1 MQLRFRSAAVSD
13 AEEIHAIYA
22 PIVAR
27 TAISFE
33 LEPPAVAEVAR
44 RIEATTAKYPWLVLL
59 DGEVIA
65 GYAYAGPFRP
75 RPAYD
80 RTAEVSIAV
89 AESHRGRGL
98 GVPLY
103 EALFAEL
110 VRRGFHLAVAVV
122 NLPNDASRA
131 LHRRA
136 GFQPVGV
143 LHEVGFKFGEW
154 RDVELWERRL

>member
-1 MQLRFRSAAVSD
+1 
-13 AEEIHAIYA
+13 
-22 PIVAR
+22 VAR

-33 LEPPAVAEVAR
+33 LDPPEVAEVAR
-44 RIEATTAKYPWLVLL
+44 RIEAVTAKYPWLVYV
-59 DGEVIA
+59 DGEAIA
-65 GYAYAGPFRP
+65 GYAYAGAFRA

-98 GVPLY
+98 SVQLY
-103 EALFAEL
+103 EALLSEL
-110 VRRGFHLAVAVV
+110 ASRGFHVAVAVI

-131 LHRRA
+131 LHRRV
-136 GFQPVGV
+136 GFDPVGV

-154 RDVELWERRL
+154 RDIEVWERRL